1 MRVYIEYSIF
11 AIDDVSIPWVSHRGE
26 GSLTLML
33 LRLANLPGRLRQV
46 LLLHVLALVPDSEHA
61 RLGDHVPQ
69 VSAIE
74 AVGELWGMSS
84 AFILA

>member
-1 MRVYIEYSIF
+1 MF
-11 AIDDVSIPWVSHRGE
+11 
-26 GSLTLML
+26 
-33 LRLANLPGRLRQV
+33 LRLAHLPGRLRQV
-46 LLLHVLALVPDSEHA
+46 LLLHVFTFVPDRKHA

-69 VSAIE
+69 VGAVE